1 MGVGEDLS
9 QRSVCLFVL
18 KVSVV
23 DGCRCGS
30 RSVSM
35 CAFVLKVGCGV
46 GVGVDLDQCSVCVFV
61 LNVTVVDG
69 CRCGFGQCLRVSVR

>member
-30 RSVSM
+30 RSVYM
-35 CAFVLKVGCGV
+35 RVFVLEVGIV
-46 GVGVDLDQCSVCVFV
+46 KGVGVDLGQCSMCVFV
-61 LNVTVVDG
+61 LKVSVVDNHG
-69 CRCGFGQCLRVSVR
+69 DCN

>member
-1 MGVGEDLS
+1 
-9 QRSVCLFVL
+9 
-18 KVSVV
+18 
-23 DGCRCGS
+23 
-30 RSVSM
+30 M

-46 GVGVDLDQCSVCVFV
+46 GVGADLDQCSVCVFV